1 MVSVKDSIRG
11 DRRPRRFFL
20 RGNIMSAGAN
30 VLHSHMQTGATGSAI
45 KLALGR
51 MRHKLQAPCDCVSAS
66 QHFRRHE
73 QAILRVGGYMQG
85 CSGAGT
91 RWNAVPANV
100 LEPERR
106 SGKYRW
112 PQVER

>member
-1 MVSVKDSIRG
+1 MVSVKGSIRG

-51 MRHKLQAPCDCVSAS
+51 MRHKLQAPCDCVT
-66 QHFRRHE
+66 
-73 QAILRVGGYMQG
+73 LRQPAFPTSRTGNFARWGVH
-85 CSGAGT
+85 AG
-91 RWNAVPANV
+91 V
-100 LEPERR
+100 
-106 SGKYRW
+106 
-112 PQVER
+112 

>member
-30 VLHSHMQTGATGSAI
+30 VLHSHMQTGATGIAI

-91 RWNAVPANV
+91 R
-100 LEPERR
+100 
-106 SGKYRW
+106 
-112 PQVER
+112 